1 MSDWLSFGVAGIVLL
16 MFLLAVL
23 VLVFGVVMRAKGRE

>member
-16 MFLLAVL
+16 MFVLAFA
-23 VLVFGVVMRAKGRE
+23 VLVFGIVLRAKDRS

>member
-16 MFLLAVL
+16 MFALAVL
-23 VLVFGVVMRAKGRE
+23 VLFFGIVMRAKDRG